1 MKQEE
6 EMALE
11 KRLIADKKR
20 FDIMNKNLLEEM
32 KNFKAEINQD
42 INNLLKIYKEMQ
54 MKTANE
60 VVLKFFQV
68 FH

>member
-1 MKQEE
+1 
-6 EMALE
+6 MALE

-60 VVLKFFQV
+60 VVLKCF
-68 FH
+68 

>member
-1 MKQEE
+1 
-6 EMALE
+6 MALE

-60 VVLKFFQV
+60 VVLKFF
-68 FH
+68 